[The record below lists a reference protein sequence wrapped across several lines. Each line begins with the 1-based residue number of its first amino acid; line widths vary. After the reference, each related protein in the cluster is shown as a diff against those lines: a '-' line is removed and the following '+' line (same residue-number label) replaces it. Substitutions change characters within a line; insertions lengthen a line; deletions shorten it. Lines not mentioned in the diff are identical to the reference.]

1 LKVLLLII
9 FLELLIKS
17 SRQIDEKISL
27 SKQLFLKYTLPP
39 STRLVRHHYY
49 TLKACGVR
57 GFHKENTVIKAA
69 YGKAG
74 GCLASMGCSRDE
86 GRNTCFNMINYCKS
100 I

>member
-39 STRLVRHHYY
+39 
-49 TLKACGVR
+49 R
-57 GFHKENTVIKAA
+57 GYQTGTTSLLYSQGMWSAWFPSKENTVSKAA
-69 YGKAG
+69 YGKGWRVFGKIWA
-74 GCLASMGCSRDE
+74 CSRGRGE
-86 GRNTCFNMINYCKS
+86 GTPVS